1 MKSSMVFF
9 VLIVLFVFSGC
20 SQTNTK
26 KQKKENTFN
35 KKVGGGCEGCEAIY
49 ESPVPFEKLSNV
61 DTLPDFNDAGPKIE
75 ISGIVYQKDGKTP
88 AKDVVI
94 YIYHTDQKGVYPKR
108 GDEKGWGKRHGY
120 LRGWLKTDKKGIY
133 KFYTQKPAAYPG
145 RSDPAHIHI
154 TIKEPGLNEYWIDDY
169 QFDDDPLLTTDK
181 RKKLQNRGGIGI
193 INLVSQEN
201 GISQSSRNII
211 LGLNVPDYPH
221 SKIRIGAQ

>member
-49 ESPVPFEKLSNV
+49 ESPVPFEKLTNV
-61 DTLPDFNDAGPKIE
+61 DTLPGFNDAGPKIE

-94 YIYHTDQKGVYPKR
+94 YIYHTNQQ
-108 GDEKGWGKRHGY
+108 
-120 LRGWLKTDKKGIY
+120 GIY
-133 KFYTQKPAAYPG
+133 PTKG
-145 RSDPAHIHI
+145 SD
-154 TIKEPGLNEYWIDDY
+154 
-169 QFDDDPLLTTDK
+169 TDS
-181 RKKLQNRGGIGI
+181 NRDGEG
-193 INLVSQEN
+193 
-201 GISQSSRNII
+201 
-211 LGLNVPDYPH
+211 
-221 SKIRIGAQ
+221 

>member
-49 ESPVPFEKLSNV
+49 ESPVPFEKLTNV

-88 AKDVVI
+88 GKDVVI
-94 YIYHTDQKGVYPKR
+94 YIYHTNQKGIYPTK
-108 GDEKGWGKRHGY
+108 GDEKGWARRNGY
-120 LRGWLKTDKKGIY
+120 IRGWAKTDKNGFY
-133 KFYTQKPAAYPG
+133 QFYTLRPAHYPEG
-145 RSDPAHIHI
+145 NAMEHIHI
-154 TIKEPGLNEYWIDDY
+154 TIKEPDKNEYWISEY
-169 QFDDDPLLTTDK
+169 LFDDDPLLTQAK
-181 RKKLQNRGGIGI
+181 RKMYEYRGGNGI
-193 INLVSQEN
+193 IKLIPQSN
-201 GISQSSRNII
+201 GIAHGTRNII
-211 LGLNVPDYPH
+211 LGLNIPDYP
-221 SKIRIGAQ
+221 GL